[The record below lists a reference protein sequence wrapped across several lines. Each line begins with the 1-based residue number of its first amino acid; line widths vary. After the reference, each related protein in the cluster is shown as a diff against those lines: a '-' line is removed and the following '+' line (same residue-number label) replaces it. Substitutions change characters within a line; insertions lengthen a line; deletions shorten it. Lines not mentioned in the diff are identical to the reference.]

1 MLVDYYH
8 ASEHLSSL
16 AEALFGKSSQEADD
30 WYKKWRH
37 KLKYE
42 PHAVDGLLRSSSR
55 YRQTGKI
62 SEARK
67 GEIEKEETYFRRNRQ
82 KMNYHE
88 YVAEGLPI
96 GSGPV
101 EAACKTIVKAR
112 MCQSGMRWS
121 KTGGQHVL
129 NLRVLHKSGQW
140 DTAWNHY
147 RALGGYRC
155 TEDLRQPDKAA

>member
-55 YRQTGKI
+55 YRQTGKL

-88 YVAEGLPI
+88 YVA
-96 GSGPV
+96 
-101 EAACKTIVKAR
+101 
-112 MCQSGMRWS
+112 
-121 KTGGQHVL
+121 
-129 NLRVLHKSGQW
+129 VLHKSGQW